1 MNHDDA
7 WLDAHHAAE
16 KNMRRERIWQTVGV
30 VLAVVLVGYI
40 LVTAVAMV
48 AGAAW

>member
-1 MNHDDA
+1 MSYDDA
-7 WLDAHHAAE
+7 WLDAHETA
-16 KNMRRERIWQTVGV
+16 KKYMRRERIWQTVGV
-30 VLAVVLVGYI
+30 VLAVVLVAYI